1 MTSFKIFQRLFF
13 VSKTLILVFL
23 LLNYPLYVT
32 STTCS
37 TSTYSYGGS
46 GSCASCSIGSTFI
59 SSTAGCSPSTS
70 PVDTSFYLSATMTE
84 GVSAF
89 STINSPLG
97 ISYTSNVFGIANSA
111 ITLSSGSYLSA
122 IGTTLPD
129 TLPIGNTA
137 WSISAWV
144 KCTPPETNSYAGVLE
159 WGLPGDS
166 SGALSTQTAAIVVVG
181 TNVNPFV
188 GTVTTLAGSAGQPG
202 STDGQGAAARFKY
215 PWGVVVDSLNN
226 IYVADNANHVIRKIT
241 PDGFVSTFAGSAL
254 QTGSTDGQG
263 AAARFNYPDDVSVDS
278 SGNVYVTDQH
288 NHIIRKITTGGS
300 VSTIAGSAGQTG
312 STDGQGAAARFKYPA
327 GIAVDS
333 SGNIYVADRDNHIIR
348 KIASDGSVSTLA
360 GSAGQIG
367 STDGQGAAARF
378 KNPYGVAVDSSGNV
392 YVADTSNHII
402 RKITPG
408 GLVSTFAGS
417 TGQNGFADGEG
428 VIAKFH
434 GPFRVAVDLSGNVY
448 VADAD
453 NHLIRKITRG
463 GLVSTLAG
471 SAGQSG
477 STDGQGA
484 AAEFY
489 YPYGVAVD
497 SSGNV
502 YVGDH
507 YKHLIRKISFAFRFP
522 VCDQTWHH
530 TALTYSPS
538 SLKTYI
544 DGSLFESG
552 SSSATITLPLRSSST
567 LRIGWNGIS
576 NTPGSLF
583 TGSLS
588 DMRIYSRTL
597 TSSDVNVL
605 KRGCSTSTYSYGGS
619 GSCASCSIGS
629 TFISSTAGCSP
640 STSPVDTSFYLS
652 ATMTEGVSAFST
664 INSPLG
670 ISYTSNVFGIANSAI
685 TLSSGSYL
693 SAIGTTLPDTLPI
706 GNTAWSISAWVK
718 CTPPETNSYAGV
730 LEWGLPGDSSG
741 ALSTQTAAIVVVG
754 TNVNPFVGTVTTLAG
769 RDSYHASTDGQG
781 AAARFNYPDD
791 VSVDSSGNV
800 YVADQ
805 NNHIIRKIT
814 PGGSVSTIAGSAGQ
828 IGSADGQG
836 AAARFKYP
844 AGIAV
849 DSSGNIY
856 VADRDNHI
864 IRKIASD
871 GSVTTLAG
879 SAGQIESTD
888 GQGAAARFN
897 YPYGVAVDSSGNVYV
912 ADTSNHIIRKIT
924 PNGLVKTIAGSALQ
938 TGSTD
943 GLGTAAR
950 LANPTGIA
958 LDASNNIYISDKSNC
973 VIRKFSSDGKVS
985 TIAGI
990 AGESGSSDGQGAAA
1004 RFRDSHYIAVD
1015 SWNNIYVTDRSSHI
1029 IRKISPDGLVSTIA
1043 GSAGQWGSTD
1053 GHVTSARFNYPS
1065 GIAVDSS
1072 NNLYVADTQNSI
1084 IRKILSAI
1092 YLNVCDQT
1100 WHHTALTY
1108 SPSSLKTYIDG
1119 SIFALGSSSA
1129 TITLPP
1135 RSSSTLRI
1143 GWNGISN
1150 TPGSLFSGSLSDLR
1164 IYSRTLSPSEV
1175 ESLSQPSAASFP
1187 GLHLSLL
1194 SSSPK
1199 GGTFLFTCIAGYAGP
1214 IAILSKSQPDNSYSW
1229 SITPSC
1235 VQCPAGTFSQQ
1246 GAISCTFCSP
1256 GTYSLSGS
1264 SYCSLCPAGTYGNRA
1279 GLTSTICSGQCSTP
1293 ADCPTGTAYPPSSSS
1308 TLSCATNTAR
1318 ALPNDLNM
1326 RLWPAAHPLNTD
1338 RVDKIVA
1345 PEETCKTMLSLQT
1358 CVGRTSVVINGVTRY
1373 VIGTAAELNME
1384 ASEELLCDM

>member
-1 MTSFKIFQRLFF
+1 MTSL
-13 VSKTLILVFL
+13 KTLILVFL
-23 LLNYPLYVT
+23 LLSYPLYVT
-32 STTCS
+32 SSTCS

-59 SSTAGCSPSTS
+59 SSTVGCSPSTS
-70 PVDTSFYLSATMTE
+70 PVDTSFYLSGTLTE

-188 GTVTTLAGSAGQPG
+188 ATVTTLAGSAGQSG

-254 QTGSTDGQG
+254 QTGSADGQG
-263 AAARFNYPDDVSVDS
+263 AAARFNYPGDVSVDS
-278 SGNVYVTDQH
+278 SGNVYVTDQQ

-300 VSTIAGSAGQTG
+300 VSTIAGSAEQTG

-348 KIASDGSVSTLA
+348 KITSDGSVSTLA

-378 KNPYGVAVDSSGNV
+378 NNPYGVAVDSSGYV
-392 YVADTSNHII
+392 YVADTSNHVI

-448 VADAD
+448 VADAG

-567 LRIGWNGIS
+567 LRIGWNGVS
-576 NTPGSLF
+576 GTPSSLF

-605 KRGCSTSTYSYGGS
+605 KRGCTTSTYSYGGS

-652 ATMTEGVSAFST
+652 GAMTEGVSAFST

-693 SAIGTTLPDTLPI
+693 SAIGTTLPDTLPT
-706 GNTAWSISAWVK
+706 GNVGWSISAWVK

-730 LEWGLPGDSSG
+730 LEWGLPGDS
-741 ALSTQTAAIVVVG
+741 TFAIEAVG
-754 TNVNPFVGTVTTLAG
+754 TKLNPFRVTVTTLAG
-769 RDSYHASTDGQG
+769 SAGQSGSTDGQG
-781 AAARFNYPDD
+781 AAARFKGPVGVVVDSSGIIYVGDQQNHVIRKITPDGF
-791 VSVDSSGNV
+791 VSTFAGSVGQSGSSDGTSAKFDHPSGIAVDSSGNV
-800 YVADQ
+800 YVADYG
-805 NNHIIRKIT
+805 NHLIRKIT
-814 PGGSVSTIAGSAGQ
+814 PGGIVST
-828 IGSADGQG
+828 
-836 AAARFKYP
+836 F
-844 AGIAV
+844 
-849 DSSGNIY
+849 
-856 VADRDNHI
+856 
-864 IRKIASD
+864 
-871 GSVTTLAG
+871 AG

-888 GQGAAARFN
+888 GQGAAARFYSPFGIAVDKSN
-897 YPYGVAVDSSGNVYV
+897 NIYVADRYNHLIRKITSDGTVSTFAGAARQPGYTDGQGAVARFNEPVGVAVDTLGYVYVVDRSYNLIRKITPYGLVSTFAGSPGVGYKNGQGEDAKFYEPHAIAVDLSGNLYVGDTNNHMIRRITPDGLVSTLAGSASQVGSTDGRGAIATFSAPYGVAVDSSNNIYV
-912 ADTSNHIIRKIT
+912 GDTVNHIIRKIM
-924 PNGLVKTIAGSALQ
+924 IA
-938 TGSTD
+938 
-943 GLGTAAR
+943 
-950 LANPTGIA
+950 
-958 LDASNNIYISDKSNC
+958 IS
-973 VIRKFSSDGKVS
+973 
-985 TIAGI
+985 
-990 AGESGSSDGQGAAA
+990 
-1004 RFRDSHYIAVD
+1004 
-1015 SWNNIYVTDRSSHI
+1015 
-1029 IRKISPDGLVSTIA
+1029 
-1043 GSAGQWGSTD
+1043 
-1053 GHVTSARFNYPS
+1053 YP
-1065 GIAVDSS
+1065 I
-1072 NNLYVADTQNSI
+1072 
-1084 IRKILSAI
+1084 
-1092 YLNVCDQT
+1092 CDQT
-1100 WHHTALTY
+1100 WHHVALTY
-1108 SPSSLKTYIDG
+1108 SPSSRRAYIDG
-1119 SIFALGSSSA
+1119 GVFELGSFL
-1129 TITLPP
+1129 TTLTLPP

-1150 TPGSLFSGSLSDLR
+1150 TPGSFSDLR

-1194 SSSPK
+1194 SSSPN

-1264 SYCSLCPAGTYGNRA
+1264 SFCSLCPAGTYGNRA
-1279 GLTSTICSGQCSTP
+1279 GLTSNICSGQCSTP

-1318 ALPNDLNM
+1318 ALPTDLNM

-1384 ASEELLCDM
+1384 ASEQIICES